1 MIEWWMYKIEFVLSH
16 PLFSLPLSISLSFCF
31 LVSFFA
37 ILTILCHATAC
48 HYKLIIVYQSELNR
62 DVIII
67 KTIGKVERA
76 SEMGTTVP
84 DRQEKKRDNERPI
97 SNWILFVFDSV
108 YLRKL
113 LSVVIVVKNNSTVL
127 SRQLSLL

>member
-1 MIEWWMYKIEFVLSH
+1 M
-16 PLFSLPLSISLSFCF
+16 
-31 LVSFFA
+31 
-37 ILTILCHATAC
+37 
-48 HYKLIIVYQSELNR
+48 YQSELNR

-113 LSVVIVVKNNSTVL
+113 LSVVIVVKKQFHCFEQAVVVVIVAACAEVRELFPSPAICKHT
-127 SRQLSLL
+127 QIQ